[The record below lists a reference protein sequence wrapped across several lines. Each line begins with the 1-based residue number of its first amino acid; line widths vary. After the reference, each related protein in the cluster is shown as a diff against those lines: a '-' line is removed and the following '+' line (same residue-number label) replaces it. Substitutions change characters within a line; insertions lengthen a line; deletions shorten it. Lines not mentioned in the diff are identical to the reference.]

1 MSVNFRKISV
11 EGTPEDIGFQTGT
24 LLKDEIHHNSEFYI
38 AYILEKISP
47 QQLSKAVLHIKSL
60 LAKFCPH
67 LLVEIEHMASAAK
80 IKPEYLFAMNA
91 RTELLLSPNY
101 NECTAI
107 AFPKKGISA
116 QNWDWSS
123 KLEDNSVVIEITKPN
138 GLKIIQLTEAGV
150 CGKIGMNNYGIGITL
165 NILRTL
171 DRNLKGVPVH
181 IIMRCILECQTFT
194 EVISS
199 VKSYTKGTSSN
210 LIILNSDSSIN
221 VEYGGQAWKLFNIE
235 SDFYVHTN
243 HFIHIEGVSVDENA
257 MENSLHRYNRS
268 LVQLRENE
276 QSIVTMK
283 KILSDTQGEHPILS
297 KYVPYLDNNMGETGT
312 LATIVMDLNNGIF
325 EVRKGNPNSKHF
337 DINQYSKYQVID

>member
-1 MSVNFRKISV
+1 MSGNFRKISV
-11 EGTPEDIGFQTGT
+11 EGTPEEIGFQTGT
-24 LLKDEIHHNSEFYI
+24 LLKDEIQLNSEFYI
-38 AYILEKISP
+38 AYILEKMSA
-47 QQLSKAVLHIKSL
+47 QQLSKAVLYIKSL
-60 LAKFCPH
+60 LANFCPN

-107 AFPKKGISA
+107 AFPKKGILA

-150 CGKIGMNNYGIGITL
+150 CGKIGMNNYGIGLTL

-181 IIMRCILECQTFT
+181 LIMRCILECKTFE
-194 EVISS
+194 EVIST
-199 VKSYTKGTSSN
+199 VKSFTKGTSSN
-210 LIILNSDSSIN
+210 LIIQNSDNSIN
-221 VEYGGQAWKLFNIE
+221 VEYGGQAWKLFSIE
-235 SDFYVHTN
+235 NDFYVHTN
-243 HFIHIEGVSVDENA
+243 HFIHIDRVSVDENSF
-257 MENSLHRYNRS
+257 ENSLHRYNRS
-268 LVQLRENE
+268 HEQLRENE
-276 QSIVTMK
+276 QTVDSMK
-283 KILSDTQGEHPILS
+283 NILSDTQGEHPILS
-297 KYVPYLDNNMGETGT
+297 KYVPYLDKNMGDTGT
-312 LATIVMDLNNGIF
+312 LATIVMDLKNGTF

-337 DINQYSKYQVID
+337 DLNQFSIYQS

>member
-11 EGTPEDIGFQTGT
+11 DGTPEEIGFQTGT
-24 LLKDEIHHNSEFYI
+24 LLKDEIQQNSEFYI
-38 AYILEKISP
+38 AYILEKMSP
-47 QQLSKAVLHIKSL
+47 QQLSKAVLYFKSL
-60 LAKFCPH
+60 LEKFCPH
-67 LLVEIEHMASAAK
+67 LLIEIEYMANAAE
-80 IKPEYLFAMNA
+80 IKPEYLVAMNA

-107 AFPKKGISA
+107 AFPKQGILA

-171 DRNLKGVPVH
+171 DRNLTGVPVH
-181 IIMRCILECQTFT
+181 IIMRCILECQTFE
-194 EVISS
+194 EVISV
-199 VKSYTKGTSSN
+199 VKSFTKGTSSN
-210 LIILNSDSSIN
+210 IIILNSDNSIN

-235 SDFYVHTN
+235 NDFYVHTN
-243 HFIHIEGVSVDENA
+243 HFIHIEGISVDENS
-257 MENSLHRYNRS
+257 MVNSLHRYNRTQE
-268 LVQLRENE
+268 QLRENE
-276 QSIVTMK
+276 QTVVSVK
-283 KILSDTQGEHPILS
+283 NILSDTQEVHSILS
-297 KYVPYLDNNMGETGT
+297 KYISSLDKNMGDTGT
-312 LATIVMDLNNGIF
+312 LATIVMDLKNGTF

-337 DINQYSKYQVID
+337 DINQFSTYQVIN

>member
-1 MSVNFRKISV
+1 MSGNFRKISV
-11 EGTPEDIGFQTGT
+11 EGTPEEIGFQTGT
-24 LLKDEIHHNSEFYI
+24 LLKDEIQQNSEFYI
-38 AYILEKISP
+38 AYILEKMSA
-47 QQLSKAVLHIKSL
+47 QQLSKAVLYIKSL
-60 LAKFCPH
+60 LANFCPN

-107 AFPKKGISA
+107 AFPKKGILA

-150 CGKIGMNNYGIGITL
+150 CGKIGMNNYGIGLTL

-181 IIMRCILECQTFT
+181 LIMRCILECKTFE
-194 EVISS
+194 EVIST
-199 VKSYTKGTSSN
+199 VKSFTKGTSSN
-210 LIILNSDSSIN
+210 LIIQNSDNSIN
-221 VEYGGQAWKLFNIE
+221 VEYGGQAWKLFSIE
-235 SDFYVHTN
+235 NDFYVHTN
-243 HFIHIEGVSVDENA
+243 HFIHIDRVSVDENSF
-257 MENSLHRYNRS
+257 ENSLHRYNRS
-268 LVQLRENE
+268 HEQLRENE
-276 QSIVTMK
+276 QTVDSMK
-283 KILSDTQGEHPILS
+283 NILSDTQGEHPILS
-297 KYVPYLDNNMGETGT
+297 KYVPYLDKNMGDTGT
-312 LATIVMDLNNGIF
+312 LATIVMDLKNATF

-337 DINQYSKYQVID
+337 DINQFSQYQW

>member
-11 EGTPEDIGFQTGT
+11 EGTPEEIGFQTGT
-24 LLKDEIHHNSEFYI
+24 LLKDEIQLNSEFYI
-38 AYILEKISP
+38 AYILEKMSA
-47 QQLSKAVLHIKSL
+47 QQLSKAVLYIKSL
-60 LAKFCPH
+60 LANFCPN

-107 AFPKKGISA
+107 AFPKKGILA

-150 CGKIGMNNYGIGITL
+150 CGKIGMNNYGIGLTL

-181 IIMRCILECQTFT
+181 LIMRCILECKTFE
-194 EVISS
+194 EVIST
-199 VKSYTKGTSSN
+199 VKSFTKGTSSN
-210 LIILNSDSSIN
+210 LIIQNSDNSIN
-221 VEYGGQAWKLFNIE
+221 VEYGGQAWKLFSIE
-235 SDFYVHTN
+235 NDFYVHTN
-243 HFIHIEGVSVDENA
+243 HFIHIDRVSVDENSF
-257 MENSLHRYNRS
+257 ENSLHRYNRS
-268 LVQLRENE
+268 HEQLRENE
-276 QSIVTMK
+276 QTVDSMK
-283 KILSDTQGEHPILS
+283 NILSDTQGEHPILS
-297 KYVPYLDNNMGETGT
+297 KYVPYLDKNMGDTGT
-312 LATIVMDLNNGIF
+312 LATIVMDLKNGTF

-337 DINQYSKYQVID
+337 DLNQFSIYQS